1 MRSLV
6 HGFAISGESTAVAL
20 RRYGHQVTVTDDAI
34 DSAKEQRAV
43 DAGFSLGSLPDG
55 DALDAFVR
63 QFDLIAP
70 APGVPEHHYLIEC
83 AQREGVTISS
93 EIEIAYATEQQR
105 DGGPRPILA
114 VTGTDGKTTTC
125 ELAVAMLR
133 AGGIHSLA
141 VGNTDVPFIEALEQP
156 LDAYIVECTSFRLA
170 WSEMF

>member
-6 HGFAISGESTAVAL
+6 HGFAIAGESTAVAL
-20 RRYGHQVTVTDDAI
+20 GGMATRSRLPTMPSIQQKSSVLLTRV
-34 DSAKEQRAV
+34 SP
-43 DAGFSLGSLPDG
+43 GSLPDG

-141 VGNTDVPFIEALEQP
+141 VGTQTCPSSKL
-156 LDAYIVECTSFRLA
+156 LSSLSMRT
-170 WSEMF
+170 